1 MSYTGHRHTTN
12 DEMMEW
18 PDDIKID
25 RASPVAII
33 DDRQDMK
40 EFLLLVRQ
48 RFHNNPEESLQ
59 MRIFRFSYPVVLFSG
74 HAYFEKCNRLSFLH
88 GYSFRCKVLA
98 RLP

>member
-1 MSYTGHRHTTN
+1 MSHTGHRHTTY

-40 EFLLLVRQ
+40 EFLLLVR
-48 RFHNNPEESLQ
+48 
-59 MRIFRFSYPVVLFSG
+59 
-74 HAYFEKCNRLSFLH
+74 
-88 GYSFRCKVLA
+88 
-98 RLP
+98 